1 MCAASHTTSISSSSV
16 LLIAL
21 YKCQVLLLVLK
32 KGVQQNG
39 VQHSAFNR
47 VSCLQALSFI
57 GRCLEELDHHTI
69 LVSQHQQI
77 LLLPCSEG
85 SAKGAVSKKGS
96 KAKPK
101 DVQAERVQQRK
112 SRKREKASLL

>member
-1 MCAASHTTSISSSSV
+1 M
-16 LLIAL
+16 
-21 YKCQVLLLVLK
+21 LK
-32 KGVQQNG
+32 KGVQQYG
-39 VQHSAFNR
+39 AYTR

-57 GRCLEELDHHTI
+57 SSCLEELDHRTI
-69 LVSQHQQI
+69 WVLQHLQI

-85 SAKGAVSKKGS
+85 SAKGAASKKGS

-112 SRKREKASLL
+112 SRKREKASRPSLHGHGACFALSCPCMCAQALHEQGKI

>member
-1 MCAASHTTSISSSSV
+1 M
-16 LLIAL
+16 
-21 YKCQVLLLVLK
+21 LLLVLK
-32 KGVQQNG
+32 KCVQQNG
-39 VQHSAFNR
+39 IQHSAFSR

-57 GRCLEELDHHTI
+57 GRCLEELGHRTI
-69 LVSQHQQI
+69 WVLQHQPT

-85 SAKGAVSKKGS
+85 SAKGAASKKGS

-112 SRKREKASLL
+112 SRKREKACLL

>member
-1 MCAASHTTSISSSSV
+1 M
-16 LLIAL
+16 
-21 YKCQVLLLVLK
+21 LK

-39 VQHSAFNR
+39 VRHSAIIR

-57 GRCLEELDHHTI
+57 GRCLGELGQQII
-69 LVSQHQQI
+69 LVSHSQQI
-77 LLLPCSEG
+77 LPLWCSEG
-85 SAKGAVSKKGS
+85 SAKGAAPKKGS

-112 SRKREKASLL
+112 SRKREKASRSSLHGHRACFALSCPCMCAQALHEQGKI

>member
-1 MCAASHTTSISSSSV
+1 M
-16 LLIAL
+16 
-21 YKCQVLLLVLK
+21 LLLVLK

-39 VQHSAFNR
+39 VQHSAISW

-57 GRCLEELDHHTI
+57 GRCLGGAWTADYLGI
-69 LVSQHQQI
+69 ALQQI
-77 LLLPCSEG
+77 LPLPCSEG
-85 SAKGAVSKKGS
+85 SAKGAAPKKGS

-112 SRKREKASLL
+112 SRKREKASRPSLHGHGACFALSCPCMCA